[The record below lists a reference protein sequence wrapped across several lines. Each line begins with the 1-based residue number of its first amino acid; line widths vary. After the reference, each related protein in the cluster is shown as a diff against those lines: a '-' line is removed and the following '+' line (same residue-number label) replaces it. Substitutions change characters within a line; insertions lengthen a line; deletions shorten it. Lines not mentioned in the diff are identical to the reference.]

1 MNPHAYQPA
10 VHRLAAT
17 TACVA
22 LLPIVIGAL
31 VTSLGAG
38 MAFLDWP
45 TSGGRNMLLYPW
57 LSDIAAGRTDK
68 VAEHGHRLAG
78 IVIGSPFASG
88 VLATGAVEGALYNY
102 VPAPPEI
109 LEKVGRIEA
118 VCRRHHVPLA
128 AAALQFPLGHPSVA
142 AVIPGAVKPDEVL
155 GSIEMMG
162 TDIPAALW
170 DELKAEG
177 LLRAEAPVP

>member
-1 MNPHAYQPA
+1 MGMIPRLLARFDIDFFLVAMPYTLLDQEPLEEEFP
-10 VHRLAAT
+10 RLAEK
-17 TACVA
+17 
-22 LLPIVIGAL
+22 G
-31 VTSLGAG
+31 
-38 MAFLDWP
+38 
-45 TSGGRNMLLYPW
+45 
-57 LSDIAAGRTDK
+57 
-68 VAEHGHRLAG
+68 AG

-88 VLATGAVEGALYNY
+88 ILATGAVEGAFYNY
-102 VPAPPEI
+102 APAPPEI

-118 VCRRHHVPLA
+118 VCQRHHVPLA
-128 AAALQFPLGHPSVA
+128 AAALQFPLGHGSVA
-142 AVIPGAVKPDEVL
+142 AVIPGAVTPDEVL